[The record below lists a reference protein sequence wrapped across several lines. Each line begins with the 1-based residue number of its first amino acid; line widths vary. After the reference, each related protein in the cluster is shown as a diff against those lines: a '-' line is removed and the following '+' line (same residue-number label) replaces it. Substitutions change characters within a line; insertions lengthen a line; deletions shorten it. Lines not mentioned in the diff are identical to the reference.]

1 MKRIPAALI
10 TIPLRGVTFHF
21 RVPSAAEVPALM
33 RLEQVLRPE
42 GRAPELE
49 DVGRAN
55 AAILGL
61 LWETGPEDAASV
73 GALDAAA
80 QRPAA
85 GIDAPPAELLDFGD
99 AVLAEVS
106 EAGLSFGDLQV
117 LVIQLLREMMGTSQ
131 IQEAMKAADFTPR
144 R

>member
-1 MKRIPAALI
+1 MKRIPSALI
-10 TIPLRGVTFHF
+10 TIPLRGVMFHF
-21 RVPSAAEVPALM
+21 RAPSAAEVPALM
-33 RLEQVLRPE
+33 RLEQVLRPADRE
-42 GRAPELE
+42 PDLG
-49 DVGRAN
+49 DVSRAN
-55 AAILGL
+55 AAMLGL
-61 LWETGPEDAASV
+61 LWETGPADAASI

-85 GIDAPPAELLDFGD
+85 GAEAPVEALLHFGD

-106 EAGLSFGDLQV
+106 DAGLSFSDLQV